1 MPVPGPYLTAVDL
14 ADIAQ
19 QLDDEEAKRMAE
31 GDLNSEEY
39 KKFLEVLLIFS
50 IKVIFKNIGLVYH
63 I

>member
-50 IKVIFKNIGLVYH
+50 VKVIFKNIGLVYH